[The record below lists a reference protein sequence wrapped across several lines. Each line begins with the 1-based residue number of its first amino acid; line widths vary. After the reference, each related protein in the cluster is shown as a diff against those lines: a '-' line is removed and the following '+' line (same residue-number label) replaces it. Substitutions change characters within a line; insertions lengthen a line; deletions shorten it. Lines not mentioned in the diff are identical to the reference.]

1 MFTQLCRVELNSKT
15 QIRIHHLIFFP
26 CAWMA
31 ADSYSLGISNPER
44 NPSQN
49 TCTRTVF
56 MQITELHLALDAL
69 IHSKSWDQNGTAA
82 FLEIWT
88 KFSMCAGTQGCCQSP
103 QLCTKPNWMLFRNA
117 PSQLHSETWQWCGS
131 ILFPLTSKIIRSSLV
146 TECYFKS
153 VCLKW
158 SNEFFK
164 GAHHEMGWALEVLK
178 VKPRT
183 A

>member
-1 MFTQLCRVELNSKT
+1 MFTQLCRVELNSMT

-146 TECYFKS
+146 TECYFK
-153 VCLKW
+153 VCVWNDPTSFSK
-158 SNEFFK
+158 
-164 GAHHEMGWALEVLK
+164 VLIM
-178 VKPRT
+178 RWGEL
-183 A
+183 